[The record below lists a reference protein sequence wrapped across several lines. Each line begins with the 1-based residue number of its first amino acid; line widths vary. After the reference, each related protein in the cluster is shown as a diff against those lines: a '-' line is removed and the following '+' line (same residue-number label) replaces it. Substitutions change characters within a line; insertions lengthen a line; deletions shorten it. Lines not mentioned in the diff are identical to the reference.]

1 MLTILG
7 YADRLSVAPGETI
20 RFMVSAEDGA
30 DTFRCDMVRLICG
43 DDHPEGPGFKER
55 PVDVA
60 ANGDYAAR
68 KQVARAGSCVL
79 VPASPRL
86 DGIASFTVRVM
97 VWATTP
103 GKGRQGL
110 VSKWDAD
117 SGRGFALVI
126 DDGGGAALHLSG
138 GVTVASG
145 VPLEAREWTQVAARY
160 DADSGAVVLEQT
172 PLRPHPYVHRP
183 VRVERRVAAQAAD
196 SAGTPLVMAAW
207 HEAWDG
213 ARHVAGGHFNGK
225 LAAPRLADRAL
236 DPEALR
242 DADPGSEFLV
252 GAWDF
257 ARDISSERV
266 TDVSAGGLHG
276 HTVNLPT
283 RAMTG
288 PGWTGETLLWTEAPG
303 QYDAI
308 HFHDDDV
315 LDCGWDADL
324 DFTVPEDLP
333 SGVYAARL
341 STETGV
347 ERVPFFVRPPPGRAT
362 AKVAFLASTAT
373 YLAYA
378 NNHAIYSDP
387 FDTNPVEEM
396 KRGTFV
402 ELQRGDLH
410 LNAHP
415 ELGCGVY
422 DFHSDGS
429 GVFHSSCHRP
439 ILNLRPMTR
448 QWNFNIDLYIL
459 DWLEARG
466 IACDVIT
473 DEDLDAEGH
482 GLLKPYKAVIT
493 GCHPE
498 YSSLAMLEAL
508 ESYRDGGGRLMCL
521 GANGFYCRIS
531 FHPSIAG
538 VIESRKFEGCRAW
551 DVDAGERHHSF
562 DGAPAGLWR
571 YQGRA
576 PQTLTGIGSN
586 GVGAGKSSYY
596 RRQPGS
602 FDPGV
607 AFIFEGVGADE
618 KIGDFGVCA
627 GGAVGYEIDR
637 YDRRLGAPANT
648 LLLAS
653 SEGLSRYY
661 ELVVEEMM
669 YTFPAYGADE
679 NDMVRADMVFFACP
693 NGGAVFSTGSITW
706 AGSLPHNGY
715 DNNVSR
721 ITENVLRRFLDPAA
735 F

>member
-266 TDVSAGGLHG
+266 TDLSAGGLHG

-315 LDCGWDADL
+315 LDCGWEADL

-373 YLAYA
+373 YIVYA
-378 NNHAIYSDP
+378 NAHAAYSEPLD
-387 FDTNPVEEM
+387 EM
-396 KRGTFV
+396 MRGSLI
-402 ELQRGDLH
+402 ELQPADLH
-410 LNAHP
+410 LNAHR
-415 ELGCGVY
+415 ELGLSIY
-422 DFHSDGS
+422 DTHSDGS
-429 GVFHSSCHRP
+429 GVYYASRHRP
-439 ILNLRPMTR
+439 MLNLRPMTR
-448 QWNFNIDLYIL
+448 LWNFSIDMYIV

-466 IACDVIT
+466 IAYDVIT
-473 DEDLDAEGH
+473 DEDLHAEGH
-482 GLLKPYKAVIT
+482 GLLEPYKAVVT
-493 GCHPE
+493 CSHPE
-498 YSSLAMLEAL
+498 YSSLPMLEAL
-508 ESYRDGGGRLMCL
+508 EAYRDGGGRLMYL
-521 GANGFYCRIS
+521 GGNGFYWRIS

-538 VIESRKFEGCRAW
+538 VIESRRTEGSRSW
-551 DVDAGERHHSF
+551 DVESGERYHGF
-562 DGAPAGLWR
+562 DGAPGGLWR
-571 YQGRA
+571 NQGRA
-576 PQTLTGIGSN
+576 PQALV
-586 GVGAGKSSYY
+586 GVGMNSEGFDMSSYY
-596 RRQPGS
+596 RRGPGS

-607 AFIFEGVGADE
+607 AFIFEGVGTDE
-618 KIGDFGVCA
+618 KIGDFGVCE
-627 GGAVGYEIDR
+627 GGAAGYETDR
-637 YDRRLGAPANT
+637 HDRNLGAPANT
-648 LLLAS
+648 VLLAS

-661 ELVVEEMM
+661 ELVLEEMAF
-669 YTFPAYGADE
+669 TTPAYSADE
-679 NDMVRADMVFFACP
+679 NDMARADMVFFACP
-693 NGGAVFSTGSITW
+693 NGGAVFSTGSISW

-735 F
+735 L